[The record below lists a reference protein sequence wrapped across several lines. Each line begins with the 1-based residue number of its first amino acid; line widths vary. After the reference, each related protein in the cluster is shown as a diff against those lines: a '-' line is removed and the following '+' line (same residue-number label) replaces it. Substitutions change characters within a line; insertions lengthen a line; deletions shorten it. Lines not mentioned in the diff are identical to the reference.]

1 MKVFV
6 IFFFTCLSSLYGF
19 GQVSFDDGKTFYTDS
34 SQTTLCNG
42 KFRAFYPGFK
52 LKSSTTYLDGKLH
65 GELIEYYQ
73 DSKIKA
79 KVNYVNGLLDGESIE
94 YYPETNVIK
103 SKFHFTNGL
112 KNGECTTY
120 NEQGEILEKKFF
132 VNGIPEK

>member
-6 IFFFTCLSSLYGF
+6 VFFFASLSSFCTF
-19 GQVSFDDGKTFYTDS
+19 GQVSFDGGKTFYTDS

-52 LKSSTTYLDGKLH
+52 LKSSTTYVDGKLH
-65 GELIEYYQ
+65 GEFVEYYQ

-79 KVNYVNGLLDGESIE
+79 KVNYVNGLLDGESVE
-94 YYPETNVIK
+94 FYPETNAMK

-120 NEQGEILEKKFF
+120 NEQGEILEQKIF
-132 VNGIPEK
+132 VNGIPKE